1 MISPLVSSPGLSF
14 HLVPVSS
21 SSFYVHSAV
30 TTAALSWRLGRQEC
44 LSHLSLYDTRAQS
57 VTNAFSVGSSES
69 QYTVRGLQPGT
80 RFRADVGVTTFL
92 KHLEMSLIQ
101 RLRIDTETGRRS
113 LNERRPCCFAGVTDV
128 LSCLGSSVSSWL
140 AGPRQ

>member
-1 MISPLVSSPGLSF
+1 MISSLVSSPGLSF

-113 LNERRPCCFAGVTDV
+113 AVAFT
-128 LSCLGSSVSSWL
+128 
-140 AGPRQ
+140 

>member
-1 MISPLVSSPGLSF
+1 MISSLLPSPGLSF

-57 VTNAFSVGSSES
+57 VTNAFSVGSLGS
-69 QYTVRGLQPGT
+69 QYTVRGLQPAT
-80 RFRADVGVTTFL
+80 RFRADVAVTTFL
-92 KHLEMSLIQ
+92 KHLEMSLNQ
-101 RLRIDTETGRRS
+101 RLRIDTETGRQHAVA
-113 LNERRPCCFAGVTDV
+113 LNWNE
-128 LSCLGSSVSSWL
+128 
-140 AGPRQ
+140 